1 MSEMHTPSKSDIFEL
16 HERRSE
22 WRVELGLPC
31 LALVRGQ
38 RRRCTL
44 IDVSCAGAAIAY
56 DTGEPPDGVH
66 TVKLATRGGSLHA
79 LARTAWRDGAR
90 HGVSFLGLDAAGR
103 MRIAEAIDGMLA
115 ARRGL
120 AGVA

>member
-1 MSEMHTPSKSDIFEL
+1 MHASKKSDVFEV
-16 HERRSE
+16 HERRGE

-44 IDVSCAGAAIAY
+44 IDLSCAGAAIAY
-56 DTGEPPDGVH
+56 QTGEPPDGVH
-66 TVKLATRGGSLHA
+66 TVQLTTRGGSLRT
-79 LARTAWRDGAR
+79 LARTVWRDHDR
-90 HGVSFLGLDAAGR
+90 HGVSFLALDAAGR

-115 ARRGL
+115 TRRGL
-120 AGVA
+120 VGVA